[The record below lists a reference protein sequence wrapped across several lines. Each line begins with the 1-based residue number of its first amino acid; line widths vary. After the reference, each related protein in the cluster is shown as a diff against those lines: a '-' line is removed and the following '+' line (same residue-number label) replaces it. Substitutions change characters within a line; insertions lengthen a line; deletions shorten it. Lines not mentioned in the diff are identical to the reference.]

1 MQDETVIA
9 LRRLGKQLDA
19 WKFPVVRNG
28 GIVVPSEPDLSFR
41 TLGTE
46 LKYVKPGKKGS
57 ETGSTAW
64 ASARPRPVAWT
75 WAWPYTG
82 SGAPSTA
89 TPLVSAEL
97 RAKFTNELTAID
109 EAYPGTQ
116 HWQDDDGMWLLV
128 RSSLLTGFSA
138 DANFVIAVSFTRAM
152 VRGWGFWGSDAI
164 GYEWIGP
171 RHTNFPDG
179 SICAFEP
186 TDGTWSISDPLV
198 ELLDIYTV
206 WALRHLHLRV
216 FGRWPGPQAVRF
228 PYERQLELRP
238 EECCGC
244 PHPRGSY
251 GSCCEPRDRE
261 RNQIKEALNFMLA
274 MRGGLR
280 SPSKS
285 VVKFLAD
292 RSHRPKISDISM

>member
-1 MQDETVIA
+1 MHEEAVIA

-19 WKFPVVRNG
+19 WMFPVVRNG
-28 GIVVPSEPDLSFR
+28 GIVVPSEPDLSPR

-57 ETGSTAW
+57 EAGSTW
-64 ASARPRPVAWT
+64 ASGRPRPFAWAWT
-75 WAWPYTG
+75 WPHTG
-82 SGAPSTA
+82 SGTPSA
-89 TPLVSAEL
+89 SAPLVSAEL
-97 RAKFTNELTAID
+97 RAKFANELTVID

-128 RSSLLTGFSA
+128 RSSLLTGISA
-138 DANFVIAVSFTRAM
+138 EATFVIAVSFTHAT

-186 TDGTWSISDPLV
+186 TDGTWSIHDPLV

-206 WALRHLHLRV
+206 WALRHLHLRA
-216 FGRWPGPQAVRF
+216 FGRWPGPQAVHF

-244 PHPRGSY
+244 SYPRGSY
-251 GSCCEPRDRE
+251 GSCCEPLDRE
-261 RNQIKEALNFMLA
+261 RNQLKDALNFMLA

-280 SPSKS
+280 SPSRS
-285 VVKFLAD
+285 VVNFLAD
-292 RSHRPKISDISM
+292 RSQRPKISDISM